1 MAGKV
6 IVVGGA
12 GFIGTNVC
20 LSALK
25 RGLRV
30 VVFDNLS
37 RLGADLNLS
46 ILRKEGKERLEF
58 YKGDIR
64 SRSELENLFSSHRSA
79 LAIFHLAGQV
89 AVTTSLKNPVED
101 FEINARGTL
110 NVLEAV
116 RKHCASVPLLYS
128 STNKVYGKL
137 DMVGIKEGE
146 TRYEFRSLK
155 SGVSESQNLEFYTP
169 YGCSKG
175 TADQYAMD
183 YHRIYGLK
191 TVVFRQSCIYGYNQF
206 GVEDQG
212 WVAWFTIAA
221 LFGKPITIYGNG
233 KQLRDVLFIDDL
245 VNAYWLAIENIRRT
259 SGEIYN
265 IGGSNHYSISLLE
278 LLDMLEGLVGKRL
291 RVKYRQ
297 RRRGDQLVF
306 VCDISKAWR
315 DFGWKP
321 GVDPEAGIGLLVRWA
336 EMKKESFCK
345 IGILK

>member
-1 MAGKV
+1 MRGKV

-12 GFIGTNVC
+12 GFIGTNIC

-25 RGLRV
+25 RGMRV

-58 YKGDIR
+58 YNGDIR
-64 SRSELENLFSSHRSA
+64 SRSELENLFSSHPNA

-89 AVTTSLKNPVED
+89 AVTTSVKNPIED
-101 FEINARGTL
+101 FEINALGTL
-110 NVLEAV
+110 NLLEAV

-137 DMVGIKEGE
+137 DILGIKEKK
-146 TRYEFRSLK
+146 TRYEFKSLK

-175 TADQYAMD
+175 TADQYVMD

-221 LFGKPITIYGNG
+221 LFGKPMTIYGNG

-245 VNAYWLAIENIRRT
+245 VNAYWLAIENIGKT
-259 SGEIYN
+259 TGEAYN
-265 IGGSNHYSISLLE
+265 IGGSASYSISLLE
-278 LLDMLEGLVGKRL
+278 LLDMLERL
-291 RVKYRQ
+291 LGERLPVKYSQPRP
-297 RRRGDQLVF
+297 GDQLVF
-306 VCDISKAWR
+306 VCDTSKAWR
-315 DFGWKP
+315 HFGWKP
-321 GVDPEAGIGLLVRWA
+321 AVDPEMGIGLLLRWA
-336 EMKKESFCK
+336 EMKKESFYK